1 METLNTLFIY
11 PLREMLGQVT
21 GFVPT
26 LFSALVVLIVGVVVS
41 KFIRNLVHSVLKKIR
56 LDKLADSVGLSDL
69 LHKGGIKHSITD
81 LITSVVYLIFIVMFI
96 FMAVETIGLTM
107 MTDTLHRLMSYV
119 PQVIAATIALVLGM
133 VIAKIVSH
141 IVSACAHLTGLPN
154 PKFFERVSR
163 WAIILYA
170 VTIALGE
177 LGYDSLLV
185 GRSFD
190 ILWAGFVF
198 AYALAFGLAGKD
210 RAAEYLKRHSKP
222 KK

>member
-1 METLNTLFIY
+1 MQGALEGLPGVEKNSVRVEVHESQQLLLARF
-11 PLREMLGQVT
+11 RV
-21 GFVPT
+21 
-26 LFSALVVLIVGVVVS
+26 SAPATFDVE
-41 KFIRNLVHSVLKKIR
+41 RTLKKIR

-96 FMAVETIGLTM
+96 FMTVEIIGLTM
-107 MTDTLHRLMSYV
+107 MTDLFHRLMGYV
-119 PQVIAATIALVLGM
+119 PQVISATIVLVLGI
-133 VIAKIVSH
+133 VLAKIISH
-141 IVSACAHLTGLPN
+141 IVSATAHITNLPN

-190 ILWAGFVF
+190 ILFGGFVF
-198 AYALAFGLAGKD
+198 AYALAFGLAGKET
-210 RAAEYLKRHSKP
+210 AAKYLERHSKR

>member
-1 METLNTLFIY
+1 
-11 PLREMLGQVT
+11 MLGQVA

-26 LFSALVVLIVGVVVS
+26 LFSALVVLIVGIVVS
-41 KFIRNLVHSVLKKIR
+41 KFIRDLVHKVLKKLR

-96 FMAVETIGLTM
+96 FMTAETIGLTM
-107 MTDTLHRLMSYV
+107 MTDLLRRLMGYV
-119 PQVIAATIALVLGM
+119 PQVISATIVLVLGI
-133 VIAKIVSH
+133 VIAKIISH
-141 IVSACAHLTGLPN
+141 IVGATAHNTN
-154 PKFFERVSR
+154 IANAKFFERVSR
-163 WAIILYA
+163 WAIMLYA

-190 ILWAGFVF
+190 IILGGIVF

-210 RAAEYLKRHSKP
+210 VAAEYFERHSKR